1 MAAPIAQYT
10 FIPWLRQG
18 LASKI
23 PDADTLG
30 GGNGTVLRRA
40 SLPVDLTLQSTPITG
55 NPSASPAISK
65 SVQLLGPG
73 DIRGVRPEAIVRV
86 HPRNGTKAFETGALA
101 YVDFYEEDFPWRYT
115 PARAATPTEPADRR
129 FKLRPWLA
137 LLVLADDEFT
147 NAIQRPNL
155 PPSIKLVPEK
165 ANAAL
170 PLETETWAWAH
181 AQISSLVA
189 SPTEVDGAI
198 RANPDNSIARL
209 ISPRRLLTDRDYH
222 AFLVP
227 AFETGRLA
235 GLGED
240 VAAVPAQASSW
251 IAGGMPHS
259 NVRPLE
265 YPVYYQ
271 WSFRTSDEGDFETLV
286 RALKPGPVGPEFGKR
301 DVDVSRMGFGMDGIG
316 PGTMAIEGALLPPT
330 FSRQPYPATPG
341 AAFENRLESL
351 LDIAQNLEQGEN
363 IAIGHPFHVEG
374 APDAYGPNVPDDP
387 IVTPPVFGKWHAG
400 VDRLFDARNDADLAW
415 LGELNLDPRNRA
427 AAGLGVEV
435 IQKRQDE
442 FVERAWQQIGEVE
455 QANRQLRH
463 AELAAAAADSVYQ
476 KHFVRT
482 DSDRVIRL
490 TAAAQKRMLAPAASI
505 TFHAAIKQSQV
516 PAAAQVGAFKRISR
530 PQRKTIRLLAGSGN
544 IEGLQRNL
552 ITNLNLAV
560 DPVTAAPPK
569 PVPETSLDFQTVSS
583 AVAGSIGDFATEG
596 SKPRYFFMEGLVGE
610 LNARLSKTPPDNLA
624 TLDLAAFRA
633 ALHTRLN
640 SRTPPVE
647 AAKKLAVE
655 QLIDSISAAAPVD
668 AATVIVQIPP
678 ARFDNAFGADI
689 AGKSYRGV
697 TVIPSGPPRAGEISK
712 MVAAGDLDDFQGELA
727 TFNSDVLQARTNPPP
742 PPPLSELSP
751 LAAEALKVLNP
762 TTSIVERVSAALGG
776 FVVPDSSHPRRLA
789 PVMAYPVFTDA
800 MFEDLRSRSPSFIIP
815 NYADLPVNTI
825 TLLKDNEPFIE
836 AFIAGLN
843 HEMARELLWR
853 EYPTDQRGTYFRV
866 FWDTRDSA
874 NPTPAPDI
882 LPMDQWNGDL
892 GHQSARRGAHLVL
905 VIRGDLL
912 RKFPTTVVYAQ
923 RAAFTGGNPKKPRIL
938 TDESVAA
945 NIRMPVFR
953 GDLEPDISIFGFLL
967 GEDEARGHRP
977 TGPSDPKPADPGW
990 FFVLKER
997 PGEPSFG
1004 LDETAKGAPPLS
1016 SWNDLSWAHLTFP
1029 TQSPNAAAIVANHLV
1044 LDGTAKPGDPTA
1056 GTWGKSA
1063 ADMAYILLQN
1073 PVLYARHA
1081 QEMLP

>member
-30 GGNGTVLRRA
+30 GSNGTVLRRA

-73 DIRGVRPEAIVRV
+73 DIRGIRPEAIVRV

-129 FKLRPWLA
+129 FKLRPWIA

-147 NAIQRPNL
+147 NAVQRPNL

-170 PLETETWAWAH
+170 PLQTETWAWAH

-189 SPTEVDGAI
+189 SPTAVDGAI
-198 RANPDNSIARL
+198 RANPDNAIARL
-209 ISPRRLLTDRDYH
+209 ISPRRLLADRDYH

-240 VAAVPAQASSW
+240 VSAVPAQAPSW

-259 NVRPLE
+259 TVRPLE

-330 FSRQPYPATPG
+330 FSREPYPATPG
-341 AAFENRLESL
+341 AAFEDRLESL
-351 LDIAQNLEQGEN
+351 LDIAQNLEQGES

-455 QANRQLRH
+455 RANRQLRH
-463 AELAAAAADSVYQ
+463 AELAAAAADFVYQ

-516 PAAAQVGAFKRISR
+516 PAAAQVGTFKRISR
-530 PQRKTIRLLAGSGN
+530 PQRKTIRVLAGSGN

-596 SKPRYFFMEGLVGE
+596 SKPRYFFMEGLVDE

-640 SRTPPVE
+640 GRTPPVE

-655 QLIDSISAAAPVD
+655 QLIDSISAVAPVD
-668 AATVIVQIPP
+668 AATVNVQIPP
-678 ARFDNAFGADI
+678 ARFDDAFGADI

-697 TVIPSGPPRAGEISK
+697 TVIPSGPPRAGRSRRWSPPAISTISRENSR
-712 MVAAGDLDDFQGELA
+712 LSTA
-727 TFNSDVLQARTNPPP
+727 TSCRLART
-742 PPPLSELSP
+742 L
-751 LAAEALKVLNP
+751 
-762 TTSIVERVSAALGG
+762 R
-776 FVVPDSSHPRRLA
+776 PRR
-789 PVMAYPVFTDA
+789 
-800 MFEDLRSRSPSFIIP
+800 RSR
-815 NYADLPVNTI
+815 D
-825 TLLKDNEPFIE
+825 
-836 AFIAGLN
+836 
-843 HEMARELLWR
+843 
-853 EYPTDQRGTYFRV
+853 
-866 FWDTRDSA
+866 
-874 NPTPAPDI
+874 
-882 LPMDQWNGDL
+882 
-892 GHQSARRGAHLVL
+892 
-905 VIRGDLL
+905 
-912 RKFPTTVVYAQ
+912 
-923 RAAFTGGNPKKPRIL
+923 
-938 TDESVAA
+938 
-945 NIRMPVFR
+945 
-953 GDLEPDISIFGFLL
+953 
-967 GEDEARGHRP
+967 
-977 TGPSDPKPADPGW
+977 
-990 FFVLKER
+990 
-997 PGEPSFG
+997 
-1004 LDETAKGAPPLS
+1004 
-1016 SWNDLSWAHLTFP
+1016 
-1029 TQSPNAAAIVANHLV
+1029 
-1044 LDGTAKPGDPTA
+1044 
-1056 GTWGKSA
+1056 
-1063 ADMAYILLQN
+1063 
-1073 PVLYARHA
+1073 
-1081 QEMLP
+1081 